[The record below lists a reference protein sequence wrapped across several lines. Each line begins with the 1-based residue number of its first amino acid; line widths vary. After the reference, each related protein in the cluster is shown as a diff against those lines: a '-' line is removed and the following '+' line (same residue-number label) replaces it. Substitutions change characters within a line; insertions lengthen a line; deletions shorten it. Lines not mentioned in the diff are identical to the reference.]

1 VLTEPGRHTGR
12 VYELTGPR
20 ALTFAE
26 AVELI
31 SRPTGLPMTYRQVSP
46 VEYTA
51 LLLDQGLPQA
61 AAHEVAK
68 MFVMMERGLI
78 AGTTQ
83 DVAPVLGRAPGSF
96 EDYAIRAAAAGA
108 WER

>member
-1 VLTEPGRHTGR
+1 
-12 VYELTGPR
+12 
-20 ALTFAE
+20 
-26 AVELI
+26 
-31 SRPTGLPMTYRQVSP
+31 
-46 VEYTA
+46 
-51 LLLDQGLPQA
+51 
-61 AAHEVAK
+61 

-83 DVAPVLGRAPGSF
+83 DVATVLGRAPGSF